1 MSPRLVAR
9 FLVPAAFL
17 ILAGCTPKPEAVP
30 APAPTAPAPPRPTAV
45 AVTSARSATAVVA
58 GLGGDAVAGTV
69 TFKEMPGGSIQVDA
83 HLSGLKPG
91 RHGFH
96 VHEVGDC
103 TGDGTGA
110 GPHFNPAGHEHGGP
124 DAPAPHAGDY
134 GNIVADDMG
143 HAMISMTA
151 RSITLDDPVTGVVGR
166 AVVVHEGED
175 DLTSQPA
182 GNSGKRI
189 GCGVITM
196 DAAGGSP
203 ALAPPTAPLEPATP
217 AGVTGQSG

>member
-1 MSPRLVAR
+1 MSTRLVAR
-9 FLVPAAFL
+9 TLVPAAL
-17 ILAGCTPKPEAVP
+17 LVLAGCAPKPEAPP
-30 APAPTAPAPPRPTAV
+30 APVATAARPAPPPAPPP
-45 AVTSARSATAVVA
+45 APARSATAIVA
-58 GLGGDAVAGTV
+58 GINGDAVAGTI
-69 TFKEMPGGSIQVDA
+69 TFKEVPGGGIQIDA

-96 VHEVGDC
+96 IHEVGDC
-103 TGDGTGA
+103 TGDGTAA
-110 GPHFNPAGHEHGGP
+110 GPHFNPAGHQHGGP
-124 DAPAPHAGDY
+124 DSPAPHAGDY

-143 HAMISMTA
+143 HAMLDMIA
-151 RSITLDDPVTGVVGR
+151 RSITLDDPVTGIVGR

-196 DAAGGSP
+196 DMPSGAMPPAAMP
-203 ALAPPTAPLEPATP
+203 VEPAAP
-217 AGVTGQSG
+217 AGASGQPG